1 MDPSKHILVCRS
13 TINNPK
19 TDLSIRNPPPTPS
32 HENMKK
38 KYKWSHYFFL
48 NYINYLYN
56 FFSEAPL
63 YTRNRVFWTLEVVTI
78 PSSKW
83 RSSRSLVLTFTL
95 RQRSVYYHIQNMST
109 SAKLWGFFNT
119 NQHFPISTQ
128 FQAARGRS
136 FESCLWIWIFF
147 DRISKQNV
155 PLRNKF
161 LSFDQEMILSI
172 NLTAQSQWICLRLV
186 GLFFTPHAL
195 KASEFFSY
203 IYIVKEKK
211 MGLFST
217 SQTNI

>member
-1 MDPSKHILVCRS
+1 MEEFKVIGIDLHPATEVGLLSYSEDVHFR
-13 TINNPK
+13 K
-19 TDLSIRNPPPTPS
+19 TL
-32 HENMKK
+32 
-38 KYKWSHYFFL
+38 
-48 NYINYLYN
+48 
-56 FFSEAPL
+56 
-63 YTRNRVFWTLEVVTI
+63 
-78 PSSKW
+78 
-83 RSSRSLVLTFTL
+83 
-95 RQRSVYYHIQNMST
+95 
-109 SAKLWGFFNT
+109 GFFNT
-119 NQHFPISTQ
+119 NQHFLISTQ

-186 GLFFTPHAL
+186 GLFYTPHAL

-211 MGLFST
+211 NWFIFYKSNKHLIFRIM
-217 SQTNI
+217 IK